1 MQSRRD
7 QVQAHLFVMSRVAS
21 GMLRAEPD
29 APDTPVA
36 RTTRGAAVGLA
47 IGLLIGVGAGV
58 YGLVKPGGATGWK
71 KPGTLVVVEESGA
84 RYLYAGGQLRPVLNQ
99 ASARLLAG
107 DQFRSVTV
115 SSASLDGVARGAVVG
130 LVGAPD
136 GLPSDRDLGQGAD
149 WSACAVQA
157 GGPTGGPTGGQTGG
171 QAAPGAR
178 AVPQL
183 SLAIGL
189 RQGGRPLGD
198 EQAVLL
204 AGPDGVPQLVWRG
217 RRLRVDTG
225 NGGLRALGYGGAT
238 PYPVTAGFLDTLP
251 VGPDLRAPELPGRG
265 TAGPALAGRTT
276 RIGQLFTGPG
286 GERYLLAGDGLVPL
300 AETLFQLVQGDPRI
314 QQEAYGGAP
323 VTPGPVGP
331 ADLAAHLAPAPAAA
345 PWAGSELPPRPPQL
359 AAVGQGQVPCAELR
373 PGAGP
378 AAVAVGLLDA
388 AAVAGQPPAAQPGV
402 APACNGADR
411 IVVRPGG
418 GSLARAVTGA
428 GTGSTLYL
436 VTDTGVKYPLP
447 SPATARLLGYTKA
460 APAAVPTRLLG
471 LLPTGPS
478 LDPAA
483 LTGGGVVDNPAANPV
498 NTNPCGG

>member
-58 YGLVKPGGATGWK
+58 YGLVRPGGATGWK
-71 KPGTLVVVEESGA
+71 SPGTLVVVEESGA

-107 DQFRSVTV
+107 DRFRSTTV
-115 SSASLDGVARGAVVG
+115 GAASLDGVPRGAVVG

-136 GLPSDRDLGQGAD
+136 GLPAERDLGQAD

-157 GGPTGGPTGGQTGG
+157 PQAS
-171 QAAPGAR
+171 QAARPA
-178 AVPQL
+178 PQL

-189 RQGGRPLGD
+189 RQGSRPLTD
-198 EQAVLL
+198 EQAVLV

-217 RRLRVDTG
+217 RRLRVDAAT
-225 NGGLRALGYGGAT
+225 GGLRALGYGSAV

-251 VGPDLRAPELPGRG
+251 VGPDLRAPEPHGRG
-265 TAGPALAGRTT
+265 GAGPALGGRPT

-286 GERYLLAGDGLVPL
+286 GERYLLAEDGLVPL
-300 AETLFQLVQGDPRI
+300 GETLYQLVQGDPRI

-331 ADLAAHLAPAPAAA
+331 ADLAAHLAPAAAA
-345 PWAGSELPPRPPQL
+345 AAWAGAELPARPPQS
-359 AAVGQGQVPCAELR
+359 ATVGQGQVPCVELR
-373 PGAGP
+373 SGAGP
-378 AAVAVGLLDA
+378 ATVAVGLLDA

-418 GSLARAVTGA
+418 GALARAVTGSGA
-428 GTGSTLYL
+428 GSTLYL

-447 SPATARLLGYTKA
+447 SPATAKVLGYTKA
-460 APAAVPTRLLG
+460 VPVAVPTRLLG

-483 LTGGGVVDNPAANPV
+483 LTGGGVVDTTAG
-498 NTNPCGG
+498 TNPCGG

>member
-58 YGLVKPGGATGWK
+58 YGLVQPGGATGWK

-107 DQFRSVTV
+107 DRFRSTTV
-115 SSASLDGVARGAVVG
+115 GAASLDGVPRGAVVG

-136 GLPSDRDLGQGAD
+136 ALPAERDLGQAD
-149 WSACAVQA
+149 WSACAVQTP
-157 GGPTGGPTGGQTGG
+157 G
-171 QAAPGAR
+171 AAQGAR
-178 AVPQL
+178 AAPQL

-189 RQGGRPLGD
+189 RQGSRPLTD
-198 EQAVLL
+198 ERAVLL

-217 RRLRVDTG
+217 RRLRLDA
-225 NGGLRALGYGGAT
+225 GGLRALGYGGAV

-251 VGPDLRAPELPGRG
+251 VGPDLRAPEPHGRG
-265 TAGPALAGRTT
+265 GAGPALAGRPT

-286 GERYLLAGDGLVPL
+286 GERYLLAEDGLVPL
-300 AETLFQLVQGDPRI
+300 GETLYQLVQGDPRT

-331 ADLAAHLAPAPAAA
+331 ADLAAHLAPAAAA
-345 PWAGSELPPRPPQL
+345 AAWAGAELPGRPPQL
-359 AAVGQGQVPCAELR
+359 ATVGEGQVPCAELR

-378 AAVAVGLLDA
+378 AVVAVALVDA
-388 AAVAGQPPAAQPGV
+388 AAVAGQPPAVQPGV

-418 GSLARAVTGA
+418 GSLARAVTGSGA
-428 GTGSTLYL
+428 GSTLYL

-447 SPATARLLGYTKA
+447 SPATVKLLGYTKA

-483 LTGGGVVDNPAANPV
+483 LTGGGVVDTTAA
-498 NTNPCGG
+498 TNPCGG

>member
-7 QVQAHLFVMSRVAS
+7 QVQAHLFVMSRVSS

-36 RTTRGAAVGLA
+36 RTTRGAMVGLA

-58 YGLVKPGGATGWK
+58 YGLIEPGGATGWK

-107 DQFRSVTV
+107 DQFRSTTV
-115 SSASLDGVARGAVVG
+115 SAGSLDGVPRGAVVG

-136 GLPSDRDLGQGAD
+136 GLPADQDLGQAD

-157 GGPTGGPTGGQTGG
+157 GQSGQV
-171 QAAPGAR
+171 APGAR
-178 AVPQL
+178 ATPQL
-183 SLAIGL
+183 SLAIGM
-189 RQGGRPLGD
+189 RRGARPLSD
-198 EQAVLL
+198 EQAVLV
-204 AGPDGVPQLVWRG
+204 AGPDGAPQLVWRG
-217 RRLRVDTG
+217 ERLRVDSG
-225 NGGLRALGYGGAT
+225 DGGLRALGYGSAT

-251 VGPDLRAPELPGRG
+251 VGPDVRAPELHGRG
-265 TAGPALAGRTT
+265 TAGPALAGKGT

-286 GERYLLAGDGLVPL
+286 GERYLLAEDGLVPL
-300 AETLFQLVQGDPRI
+300 GETLFRLVQGDPRI

-323 VTPGPVGP
+323 VTPGLVGP
-331 ADLAAHLAPAPAAA
+331 ADLAAHLAPAAAA
-345 PWAGSELPPRPPQL
+345 AAWAGAELPATPPQL
-359 AAVGQGQVPCAELR
+359 AKVTQGQVPCVELR
-373 PGAGP
+373 PGGP
-378 AAVAVGLLDA
+378 GAVAVGLLDA
-388 AAVAGQPPAAQPGV
+388 AAVAGQSPAAQPGV
-402 APACNGADR
+402 TPACNGADR
-411 IVVRPGG
+411 IAVRPGG
-418 GSLARAVTGA
+418 GSLTRAVTASGA
-428 GTGSTLYL
+428 GSTLYL
-436 VTDTGVKYPLP
+436 VTDAGVKYPLP
-447 SPATARLLGYTKA
+447 SPAVAKQLGYTKT

-483 LTGGGVVDNPAANPV
+483 LGGGGVVEPPGS
-498 NTNPCGG
+498 TNPCGG

>member
-7 QVQAHLFVMSRVAS
+7 QVQAHLFVMSRVSS

-36 RTTRGAAVGLA
+36 RTTRGAVVGLA
-47 IGLLIGVGAGV
+47 VGLLIGVGAGV
-58 YGLVKPGGATGWK
+58 YGLVKPGGATGWQ

-84 RYLYAGGQLRPVLNQ
+84 RYLYAGGQLRPVVNQ

-107 DQFRSVTV
+107 DQFRSATV
-115 SSASLDGVARGAVVG
+115 SAASLDGVPRGAVVG
-130 LVGAPD
+130 IVGAPD
-136 GLPSDRDLGQGAD
+136 GLPADRDLGQAD

-157 GGPTGGPTGGQTGG
+157 AQIAQGG
-171 QAAPGAR
+171 QAAQSGQTAQGAR
-178 AVPQL
+178 PAPQL

-189 RQGGRPLGD
+189 RRGARPLTD
-198 EQAVLL
+198 EQAVLV
-204 AGPDGVPQLVWRG
+204 AGPDGSPQLVWRG
-217 RRLRVDTG
+217 RRLRVDAT
-225 NGGLRALGYGGAT
+225 NGGLRALGYGSAT

-251 VGPDLRAPELPGRG
+251 VGPDVRAPELPGRG
-265 TAGPALAGRTT
+265 AAGPALAGRPT

-286 GERYLLAGDGLVPL
+286 GENYLLTEDGLVPL
-300 AETLFQLVQGDPRI
+300 GETLFRLVQGDPRI

-323 VTPGPVGP
+323 VTLGPVGP
-331 ADLAAHLAPAPAAA
+331 ADLAAHSAPAAA
-345 PWAGSELPPRPPQL
+345 VAAWVGAELPNRPPQL
-359 AAVGQGQVPCAELR
+359 ATVGHGQVPCADLR
-373 PGAGP
+373 PTAGP
-378 AAVAVGLLDA
+378 AAVTVGLLDA

-402 APACNGADR
+402 TPACNGADR

-418 GSLARAVTGA
+418 GALARAVTGSGA
-428 GTGSTLYL
+428 GSTLYL
-436 VTDTGVKYPLP
+436 VTDAGVKYPLP
-447 SPATARLLGYTKA
+447 SPATARQLGYTKA

-483 LTGGGVVDNPAANPV
+483 LTSGGVVETPSD
-498 NTNPCGG
+498 TNPCGG